1 MGPLQRPEH
10 RSPGHELLAPELWEE
25 PLTPE
30 ERRPRGER
38 RGAGGSAFAHW
49 GPLPPK
55 EDALTPVSA
64 HHGPR
69 RSHVAGA
76 GPHPARPQAL
86 STLMEDVSLIVH
98 ALRLWCEQ

>member
-1 MGPLQRPEH
+1 MGALQRPEH
-10 RSPGHELLAPELWEE
+10 RSPGRELLAPELWEE

-55 EDALTPVSA
+55 EDALTPVSTHPWPEA
-64 HHGPR
+64 HPTWQGRVLTLHAR
-69 RSHVAGA
+69 RLC
-76 GPHPARPQAL
+76 PL
-86 STLMEDVSLIVH
+86 SWRT
-98 ALRLWCEQ
+98 